1 MRNRQEEIR
10 SKGFDM
16 INSRRGY
23 EGPIEYGKI
32 KVGTKTLDDAVLNLG
47 SMPKIRHDFGNKAFV
62 LQAISER
69 NLPLI
74 REISNYFYNTN
85 GIYSKVCDYFAYL
98 YRYDWYI
105 TPEIKDESEKSF
117 EKALVDFNNILGY
130 LDNSHVKKVCG
141 DIASEVVKNGAYY
154 GYISPSKDGLVLQQ
168 LPINYC
174 RTRFNIGD
182 MPVIEFDMRFFDEN
196 FRDVN
201 YRMKILRMF
210 PKEFQKG
217 YVLYKQGKLEPD
229 TEYYPLGRRDSHL
242 VNTNTQLNWRPG
254 YWYTLEPGSAV
265 KFCFNNGDQPL
276 FINAIPAILDLD
288 AAQDLDRRKQMQ
300 QLLKIV
306 IQKLPLDKNGDLIFD
321 VDEARDIHNN
331 AVEMLQHAIG
341 VDVLTTFADVQ
352 VEDMADSNTTTT
364 SDDLERVERT
374 VYNSLGVSKNLFN
387 TDSNL
392 SLEKSILQDESTM
405 RVLLLQFNSFFDKI
419 TQQLGSNKKKYNYRF
434 YMLETTQYNYQ
445 NLAKMYKDQVQMG
458 YSKMLPQIAMGHSQS
473 SIIHTAFFE
482 NKVLKLS
489 EIMIPPLMSSTL
501 NADSIL
507 GTNNQ
512 NNNSKNQKTSEETKS
527 TNSSTTKTVK
537 SSDGA
542 GRPEKADSEKSEKTI
557 QNKESM

>member
-23 EGPIEYGKI
+23 EGPIDYGKI

-47 SMPKIRHDFGNKAFV
+47 SMPKIRHDFGNKAFI

-117 EKALVDFNNILGY
+117 EKALIDFNNILGY
-130 LDNSHVKKVCG
+130 LDNSHIKKVCG

-154 GYISPSKDGLVLQQ
+154 GYISPSRDGLVLQQ

-217 YVLYKQGKLEPD
+217 YVLYKQGKLELD
-229 TEYYPLGRRDSHL
+229 TEYYPLGRRNSHL

-306 IQKLPLDKNGDLIFD
+306 IQKLPFDKNGDLIFD

-331 AVEMLQHAIG
+331 AVDMLQHAIG

-527 TNSSTTKTVK
+527 TASTTKTVK
-537 SSDGA
+537 TSDGA

>member
-23 EGPIEYGKI
+23 EGPIDYGKI

-47 SMPKIRHDFGNKAFV
+47 SMPKIRHDFGNKAFI

-117 EKALVDFNNILGY
+117 EKALIDFNNILGY

-154 GYISPSKDGLVLQQ
+154 GYISPSRDGLVLQQ

-182 MPVIEFDMRFFDEN
+182 IPVIEFDMRFFDEN

-229 TEYYPLGRRDSHL
+229 TEYYPLGRRDTHL

-512 NNNSKNQKTSEETKS
+512 NSNSKNQKTSEETKS
-527 TNSSTTKTVK
+527 TASTTKTVK
-537 SSDGA
+537 TSDGA

>member
-23 EGPIEYGKI
+23 EGPIDYGKI

-47 SMPKIRHDFGNKAFV
+47 SMPKIRHDFGNKAFI

-69 NLPLI
+69 NLLLI

-154 GYISPSKDGLVLQQ
+154 GYISPSRDGLVLQQ

-321 VDEARDIHNN
+321 VEEARDIHNN

-374 VYNSLGVSKNLFN
+374 VYNSLGVSRNLFN

-419 TQQLGSNKKKYNYRF
+419 TQQLGSNKKKY
-434 YMLETTQYNYQ
+434 
-445 NLAKMYKDQVQMG
+445 
-458 YSKMLPQIAMGHSQS
+458 
-473 SIIHTAFFE
+473 
-482 NKVLKLS
+482 
-489 EIMIPPLMSSTL
+489 
-501 NADSIL
+501 
-507 GTNNQ
+507 
-512 NNNSKNQKTSEETKS
+512 KS
-527 TNSSTTKTVK
+527 TIFLK
-537 SSDGA
+537 
-542 GRPEKADSEKSEKTI
+542 
-557 QNKESM
+557 

>member
-23 EGPIEYGKI
+23 EGPIDYGKI

-47 SMPKIRHDFGNKAFV
+47 SMPKIRHDFGNKAFI

-117 EKALVDFNNILGY
+117 EKALIDFNNILGY

-154 GYISPSKDGLVLQQ
+154 GYISPSRDGLVLQQ

-229 TEYYPLGRRDSHL
+229 TEYYPLGRRNSHL

-527 TNSSTTKTVK
+527 TTSTTKTVK
-537 SSDGA
+537 TSDGA

>member
-23 EGPIEYGKI
+23 EGPIDYGKI

-47 SMPKIRHDFGNKAFV
+47 SMPKIRHDFGNKAFI

-117 EKALVDFNNILGY
+117 EKALIDFNNILGY

-154 GYISPSKDGLVLQQ
+154 GYISPSRDGLVLQQ

-501 NADSIL
+501 NADLIL

-512 NNNSKNQKTSEETKS
+512 NSNSKNQKTSEETKS
-527 TNSSTTKTVK
+527 TASTTKTVK
-537 SSDGA
+537 TSDGA

>member
-23 EGPIEYGKI
+23 EGPIDYGKI

-47 SMPKIRHDFGNKAFV
+47 SMPKIRHDFGNKAFI

-117 EKALVDFNNILGY
+117 EKALIDFNNILGY

-154 GYISPSKDGLVLQQ
+154 GYISPSRDGLVLQQ

-229 TEYYPLGRRDSHL
+229 TEYYPLGRRDNHL

-306 IQKLPLDKNGDLIFD
+306 IQKLPFDKNGDLIFD

-331 AVEMLQHAIG
+331 AVDMLQHAIG

-352 VEDMADSNTTTT
+352 VEDMAVSNTTTT

-527 TNSSTTKTVK
+527 TASTTKTVK
-537 SSDGA
+537 TSDGA

>member
-23 EGPIEYGKI
+23 EGPIDYGKI

-47 SMPKIRHDFGNKAFV
+47 SMPKIRHDFGNKAFI

-130 LDNSHVKKVCG
+130 LDNSHIKKVCG

-154 GYISPSKDGLVLQQ
+154 GYISPSRDGLVLQQ

-527 TNSSTTKTVK
+527 TASTTKAMKT
-537 SSDGA
+537 SDGA

>member
-1 MRNRQEEIR
+1 LRNRQEEIR

-23 EGPIEYGKI
+23 EGPINYGKI

-47 SMPKIRHDFGNKAFV
+47 SMPKIRHDFGNKAFI

-154 GYISPSKDGLVLQQ
+154 GYISPSRDGLVLQQ

-527 TNSSTTKTVK
+527 TASTTKTVK
-537 SSDGA
+537 TSDGA

>member
-23 EGPIEYGKI
+23 EGPIDYGKI

-47 SMPKIRHDFGNKAFV
+47 SMPKIRHDFGNKAFI

-117 EKALVDFNNILGY
+117 EKALIDFNNILGY

-154 GYISPSKDGLVLQQ
+154 GYISPSRDGLVLQQ

-182 MPVIEFDMRFFDEN
+182 VPVIEFDMRFFDEN

-217 YVLYKQGKLEPD
+217 YVLYKQSKLEPD
-229 TEYYPLGRRDSHL
+229 TEYYPLGRRNSHL

-306 IQKLPLDKNGDLIFD
+306 IQKLPFDKNGDLIFD

-331 AVEMLQHAIG
+331 AVDMLQHAIG

-527 TNSSTTKTVK
+527 TASTTKTVK
-537 SSDGA
+537 TSDGA

>member
-16 INSRRGY
+16 INSHRGY
-23 EGPIEYGKI
+23 EGPIDYGKI

-47 SMPKIRHDFGNKAFV
+47 SMPKIRHDFGNKAFI

-117 EKALVDFNNILGY
+117 EKALIDFNNILGY

-154 GYISPSKDGLVLQQ
+154 GYISPSRDGLVLQQ

-229 TEYYPLGRRDSHL
+229 TEYYPLGRRDTHL
-242 VNTNTQLNWRPG
+242 VNINTQLNWRPG

-527 TNSSTTKTVK
+527 TASTTKTVK
-537 SSDGA
+537 TSDGA

>member
-16 INSRRGY
+16 INSRRSY

-154 GYISPSKDGLVLQQ
+154 GYISPSRDGLVLQQ

-182 MPVIEFDMRFFDEN
+182 MPIIEFDMRFFDEN

-229 TEYYPLGRRDSHL
+229 TEYYPLGRRDNHL

-527 TNSSTTKTVK
+527 TTSTTKTVK
-537 SSDGA
+537 TSDGA

>member
-23 EGPIEYGKI
+23 EGPIDYGKI

-47 SMPKIRHDFGNKAFV
+47 SMPKIRHDFGNKAFI

-117 EKALVDFNNILGY
+117 EKALIDFNNILGY

-154 GYISPSKDGLVLQQ
+154 GYISPSRDGLVLQQ

-182 MPVIEFDMRFFDEN
+182 IPVIEFDMRFFDEN

-527 TNSSTTKTVK
+527 TTSTTKAMKT
-537 SSDGA
+537 SDGA

>member
-23 EGPIEYGKI
+23 EGPIDYGKI

-47 SMPKIRHDFGNKAFV
+47 SMPKIRHDFGNKAFI

-117 EKALVDFNNILGY
+117 EKALIDFNNILGY
-130 LDNSHVKKVCG
+130 LDNSHVKKICG

-154 GYISPSKDGLVLQQ
+154 GYISPSRDGLVLQQ

-512 NNNSKNQKTSEETKS
+512 NGNSKNQKTSEETKS
-527 TNSSTTKTVK
+527 TASTTKTVK
-537 SSDGA
+537 TSDGA